1 MKLQKPFFLASNNV
15 DAQKKKESLEKKFGN
30 NSVDNA
36 DVIVVLGGDGFM
48 LEAIKNQMEKNLPL
62 FGLNYGSVGFLMN
75 AVNDEDLIERL
86 NSSQSIKIAPLSMTA
101 NTTDGSEHN
110 AIAINEVSLLRETH
124 QAAKIKISIDEK
136 VRLEELVCD
145 GVLLSTPSGS
155 TAYNL
160 SAHGPIL
167 PINADAQK
175 KKGNLEKKFGNNS
188 TNNADV
194 IVVLGGDGFML
205 EAITNQMEKSL
216 PLFGLNYGSVGFLMN
231 AVNDEDL
238 IQRLNSSQSIKISP
252 LSMTANTADGSAH
265 EAIAINEVSLLRET
279 HQAAKIKISIDGNV
293 RLDELVCDGVLLSTP
308 SGSTAYNLSAHGPIL
323 PINADVLALTPI
335 SAFRPRRWK
344 GAILNNKSEVKFEVI
359 DSHKRP
365 VSAVADSAE
374 FREIESVVIKQ
385 DNQKSVE
392 LLFDAQHSFEE
403 RILNEQFKF

>member
-1 MKLQKPFFLASNNV
+1 MKLQKPFFLASNNAN
-15 DAQKKKESLEKKFGN
+15 AQKKKENLEKKFGN
-30 NSVDNA
+30 NSTDNA

-48 LEAIKNQMEKNLPL
+48 LEAIK
-62 FGLNYGSVGFLMN
+62 
-75 AVNDEDLIERL
+75 
-86 NSSQSIKIAPLSMTA
+86 
-101 NTTDGSEHN
+101 
-110 AIAINEVSLLRETH
+110 
-124 QAAKIKISIDEK
+124 
-136 VRLEELVCD
+136 
-145 GVLLSTPSGS
+145 
-155 TAYNL
+155 
-160 SAHGPIL
+160 
-167 PINADAQK
+167 
-175 KKGNLEKKFGNNS
+175 
-188 TNNADV
+188 
-194 IVVLGGDGFML
+194 
-205 EAITNQMEKSL
+205 NQMEKSL

-392 LLFDAQHSFEE
+392 LLYDAQHSFEE

>member
-1 MKLQKPFFLASNNV
+1 MKLQKPFFLASNNA
-15 DAQKKKESLEKKFGN
+15 DAQKKKE
-30 NSVDNA
+30 
-36 DVIVVLGGDGFM
+36 
-48 LEAIKNQMEKNLPL
+48 
-62 FGLNYGSVGFLMN
+62 
-75 AVNDEDLIERL
+75 
-86 NSSQSIKIAPLSMTA
+86 
-101 NTTDGSEHN
+101 
-110 AIAINEVSLLRETH
+110 
-124 QAAKIKISIDEK
+124 
-136 VRLEELVCD
+136 
-145 GVLLSTPSGS
+145 
-155 TAYNL
+155 
-160 SAHGPIL
+160 
-167 PINADAQK
+167 
-175 KKGNLEKKFGNNS
+175 NLEKKFGNNS
-188 TNNADV
+188 TDNADV

>member
-1 MKLQKPFFLASNNV
+1 MKLQKPFFLASNNAN
-15 DAQKKKESLEKKFGN
+15 AQKKKENLEKKFGN
-30 NSVDNA
+30 NSTDNA

-75 AVNDEDLIERL
+75 TVNDEDLIQRL

-101 NTTDGSEHN
+101 NTADGSEHN

-167 PINADAQK
+167 PINAD
-175 KKGNLEKKFGNNS
+175 
-188 TNNADV
+188 
-194 IVVLGGDGFML
+194 
-205 EAITNQMEKSL
+205 
-216 PLFGLNYGSVGFLMN
+216 
-231 AVNDEDL
+231 
-238 IQRLNSSQSIKISP
+238 
-252 LSMTANTADGSAH
+252 
-265 EAIAINEVSLLRET
+265 
-279 HQAAKIKISIDGNV
+279 
-293 RLDELVCDGVLLSTP
+293 
-308 SGSTAYNLSAHGPIL
+308 
-323 PINADVLALTPI
+323 VLALTPI

-344 GAILNNKSEVKFEVI
+344 GAILNNNSEVKFEII
-359 DSHKRP
+359 DNKKRP
-365 VSAVADSAE
+365 VSAVADSTE
-374 FREIESVVIKQ
+374 FRDIESVTIKQ
-385 DNQKSVE
+385 DNQKSVQ